1 MQESHTGCDG
11 LNLTLNLS
19 TSSILAVFPAA
30 TQVWK
35 KDGATLKGESEVKL
49 SLLSEQKNSPHSEGF
64 RRHVGLIHHR
74 VGVND
79 PEGSEEED
87 EQVLAVHGQTRHQS
101 VDGLHLLRLVLHLD
115 DVEDGGLVV
124 GTEYAAGNLSEEFLH
139 DTGDCVEGEVL
150 DVDEATLKVYNVK
163 TVRVSVSGSD
173 LLKEMDQF
181 LHARLLSRSP
191 EDLLLER
198 PLLVELQ
205 QHHLQTV
212 DIT

>member
-1 MQESHTGCDG
+1 MD
-11 LNLTLNLS
+11 
-19 TSSILAVFPAA
+19 
-30 TQVWK
+30 
-35 KDGATLKGESEVKL
+35 
-49 SLLSEQKNSPHSEGF
+49 
-64 RRHVGLIHHR
+64 
-74 VGVND
+74 D
-79 PEGSEEED
+79 PEGSEEQHQEM
-87 EQVLAVHGQTRHQS
+87 LAVDGQAGHQD
-101 VDGLHLLRLVLHLD
+101 VHRLHLVSLVLHLD

-173 LLKEMDQF
+173 LLEEMDQF